1 MNKVMAFL
9 ICYGFRIK
17 TDEKG
22 NDCLDLLLLLDQNDA
37 KANDILDILLFLEQ
51 KRCKR

>member
-1 MNKVMAFL
+1 MIKVIAFL

-17 TDEKG
+17 TDVKG
-22 NDCLDLLLLLDQNDA
+22 NACLDLLLLLDQNDA
-37 KANDILDILLFLEQ
+37 KGNDILDILLLLEQ